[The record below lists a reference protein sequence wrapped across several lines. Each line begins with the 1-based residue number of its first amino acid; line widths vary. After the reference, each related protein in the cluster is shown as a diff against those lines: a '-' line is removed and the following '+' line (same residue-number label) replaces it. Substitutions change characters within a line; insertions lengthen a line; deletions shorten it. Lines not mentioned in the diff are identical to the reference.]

1 MIISFELLSK
11 IENVNTSGLS
21 PFNGAAESSA
31 QRYVGKQT
39 MFSVIATT
47 TMYHLNS
54 KLLNLWHYLKARGSH
69 SFPKVKCI

>member
-21 PFNGAAESSA
+21 TLNGAAESSA
-31 QRYVGKQT
+31 QRYVGKQA

-47 TMYHLNS
+47 KMYHL
-54 KLLNLWHYLKARGSH
+54 KE
-69 SFPKVKCI
+69 